1 MPIKR
6 SVARAEIV
14 DLPDTITMRS
24 SYVAGIEVKDVEAL
38 SDPSTFLAINLQ
50 VVGISG
56 PPFAIHGLTSSCA
69 GLDSEERKRGA

>member
-38 SDPSTFLAINLQ
+38 SDPSTFLAISFM

-56 PPFAIHGLTSSCA
+56 PPFETHGLVTSRR
-69 GLDSEERKRGA
+69 LDSVEAER